1 MPLRGE
7 GWSKKSFQAFDKGP
21 IEWEEFRRCSWPE
34 EVEGE
39 REKRASKERKNLNKK
54 QSGD

>member
-1 MPLRGE
+1 MALKGE
-7 GWSKKSFQAFDKGP
+7 GWTKKSFQAFDKGP

-39 REKRASKERKNLNKK
+39 REKCVSKERKNLNKK